1 MKHLLVALLLMTMS
15 GILPVPAAAQDRWHA
30 LVIGQSGGTG
40 FGDAFHAT
48 QMLDRGGLDGILT
61 LRDGTRPEVERAIAA
76 LGRVENAL
84 IYYAGALNGDGMRF
98 DGGDDLRFSD
108 VLAALSIG
116 DTRRV
121 ALLVENCTG
130 PGANGFAT
138 PQVPRGMALQ
148 VLASAG
154 PGRACPADG
163 MRLSDRMQRL
173 AARPDLSGGLST
185 LMAGIWQ
192 GGTARDLFEL
202 PGRVQE
208 DWIIIEPD
216 PVARVADDIVSLV
229 PIIDTAAQDEQLVP
243 AGFARPAPSPT
254 PSRAEDFV
262 VFAAPP
268 QSQLAALP
276 LSQDLPAPSIIVG
289 LIGGVTEVA
298 YAPEPESAPA
308 DADGDPINIAYDNLA
323 ARKALRDQNRELFVS
338 LLDSGAFDPPE
349 EALKVALQRE
359 LKAMNCYRMSIDG
372 DWGPGSQR
380 SVREYYTELGQDA
393 PSVLDATIALFR
405 DIVRNDTVECPT
417 PVAAP
422 RPAVNRQPSRSAA
435 APVRRTQPAPAPA
448 PTPRAAPTP
457 TPTPRSGGI
466 ATGGAMVGNF

>member
-1 MKHLLVALLLMTMS
+1 MKHLLVALLLMIMS
-15 GILPVPAAAQDRWHA
+15 GILPVPAVAQDRWHA

-130 PGANGFAT
+130 PDANGFAT

-173 AARPDLSGGLST
+173 AARPDLSGGLSA

-289 LIGGVTEVA
+289 LIGGVTEA
-298 YAPEPESAPA
+298 AFAPEPAPA

-349 EALKVALQRE
+349 EALKVALQTE
-359 LKAMNCYRMSIDG
+359 LKAMNCYRMGIDG
-372 DWGPGSQR
+372 DWGRGSQR
-380 SVREYYTELGQDA
+380 SVREYYEELGQDA

-405 DIVRNDTVECPT
+405 DIVRNDTVQCPT
-417 PVAAP
+417 PVVAP
-422 RPAVNRQPSRSAA
+422 PQPPKKPGNGGGGGGVRQPK
-435 APVRRTQPAPAPA
+435 PQPPQPQVPRPA
-448 PTPRAAPTP
+448 PTPSPSRGMAV
-457 TPTPRSGGI
+457 GGI
-466 ATGGAMVGNF
+466 GLGGSF